1 MATRITHPGLIDLR
15 EVRTLNNDGS
25 YTYYPN
31 VDYIYGPYAATTEK
45 SAKEVAF
52 EALSATTDNIKANA
66 LVKGKTVGIIEGG
79 NVVEYWFGSD
89 PADVSV
95 GYQITDLVKKYDGK
109 VPQPT
114 VTVADINQYA
124 HSGGVLPYANVYV
137 YDGIP
142 VSHLRYVDES
152 GNMGSIYFC
161 VQHLDGSEE
170 LSNEYIYF
178 TKGEHYTQGFD
189 YVATFDHSTAPDYIL
204 RVFGENDATTSYSG
218 RLSATD
224 KYRLD
229 YLWDNYGATATESQT
244 KTIVTDF
251 EPSEEEDES
260 ESNN

>member
-31 VDYIYGPYAATTEK
+31 VDYMYGPYAATTEK

-52 EALSATTDNIKANA
+52 EALSATTDNVKANA
-66 LVKGKTVGIIEGG
+66 LVKGKTVGIIEDG

-95 GYQITDLVKKYDGK
+95 GYQITDLVKKYDGE

-114 VTVADINQYA
+114 VTVADVNLYA
-124 HSGGVLPYANVYV
+124 HEGGVLPFADVYV
-137 YDGIP
+137 DGRVP
-142 VSHLRYVDES
+142 VSHLRYVNDGPNS
-152 GNMGSIYFC
+152 YSIYFC
-161 VQHLDGSEE
+161 REHLDAQEEKSSEY
-170 LSNEYIYF
+170 LVF
-178 TKGEHYTQGFD
+178 TAEDHDGYD
-189 YVATFDHSTAPDYIL
+189 YVTSYDDDTAPYHVKSL
-204 RVFGENDATTSYSG
+204 FGEADATTTHSG

-229 YLWDNYGATATESQT
+229 YLWDNYGATTTESQT
-244 KTIVTDF
+244 KPIVTDF